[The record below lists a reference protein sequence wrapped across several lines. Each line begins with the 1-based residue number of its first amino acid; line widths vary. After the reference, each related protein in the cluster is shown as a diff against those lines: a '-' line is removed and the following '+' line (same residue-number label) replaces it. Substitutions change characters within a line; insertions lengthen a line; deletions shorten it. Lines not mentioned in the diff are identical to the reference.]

1 MSLRCSYCGNEAF
14 YSQPYSGNAF
24 CQRCYPEAL
33 EKRVRDNINHNRLLK
48 PDDRIAIAVSGG
60 KDSVSLLHIL
70 ARIEDGFK
78 RTELVA
84 VSIDE
89 GIEGYRNEALNI
101 AAENSSML
109 CVEHRILSFKS
120 LFGHTIDEIVG
131 VIQKKG
137 QFSVCA
143 YCGILRRKALNV
155 AAKNAHASVLAT
167 AHNLDDETQSILMSL
182 MRGNVRLLNRK
193 SEVLGGFVRRI
204 KPLCLIP
211 EREIVLYAYL
221 KHIPFQSVPCP
232 YANTSLRND
241 VREFLDVVD
250 EKHPGMK
257 FNLSS
262 AINRLQL
269 AKHNESSELR
279 ACQSCGEPSSGPL
292 CRSCQVLQDLGICG

>member
-1 MSLRCSYCGNEAF
+1 MGSSCSCCGKDAF
-14 YSQPYSGNAF
+14 YSQPYSGNSF
-24 CQRCYPEAL
+24 CQRCFPKAL

-48 PDDRIAIAVSGG
+48 PDDRIAVAVSGG

-70 ARIEDGFK
+70 ARIENEFK
-78 RTELVA
+78 RTKLVA
-84 VSIDE
+84 VSVDE
-89 GIEGYRNEALNI
+89 GIDGYRKEALDI
-101 AAENSSML
+101 TATNSEKL
-109 CVEHRILSFKS
+109 LVEHQVLSFKS
-120 LFGHTIDEIVG
+120 LFGHTIDEIAPAV
-131 VIQKKG
+131 QKKG

-167 AHNLDDETQSILMSL
+167 AHNLDDEAQSILMSL
-182 MRGNVRLLNRK
+182 MRGNVKLLNKK
-193 SEVLGGFVRRI
+193 SQELNGFVRRI

-211 EREIVLYAYL
+211 EREMVLYAYL
-221 KHIPFQSVPCP
+221 KHVRFQSIPCP

-241 VREFLDVVD
+241 VRGFLDIVD

-257 FNLSS
+257 FSLMS

-269 AKHNESSELR
+269 ADHDESSLQ

-292 CRSCQVLQDLGICG
+292 CRSCQVLKDLCM